1 MQLVLIGCEY
11 SGTTTL
17 ARSVF
22 DWINANL
29 DGGMPFFHD
38 HWKLPFTSGHQEHDL
53 PLAPTEEEQEQV
65 LALSPKLKEMYN
77 RYSLYYHARP
87 SSFRRADYV
96 AVGLHIEES
105 IYGPLYWGYGIK
117 GPWPVGVERSVVQG
131 LVEKELLL
139 HAPDMVLALV
149 KASPDVIRRRM
160 AEDPHPHQVV
170 PEEDIETVSARF
182 EEEFERSAIANK
194 LTVDTSTDTVEQ
206 SLASLLEQF
215 DPFLNDA
222 DKLRIVV
229 KKMKDG
235 GEWPLLGS

>member
-87 SSFRRADYV
+87 SSFR
-96 AVGLHIEES
+96 
-105 IYGPLYWGYGIK
+105 
-117 GPWPVGVERSVVQG
+117 
-131 LVEKELLL
+131 
-139 HAPDMVLALV
+139 
-149 KASPDVIRRRM
+149 
-160 AEDPHPHQVV
+160 
-170 PEEDIETVSARF
+170 T
-182 EEEFERSAIANK
+182 N
-194 LTVDTSTDTVEQ
+194 
-206 SLASLLEQF
+206 
-215 DPFLNDA
+215 
-222 DKLRIVV
+222 
-229 KKMKDG
+229 
-235 GEWPLLGS
+235 

>member
-11 SGTTTL
+11 AGTTTL

-22 DWINANL
+22 DWVNANL

-38 HWKLPFTSGHQEHDL
+38 HWKLPFTSGHQEHDA
-53 PLAPTEEEQEQV
+53 PLAPTAEEQEQV
-65 LALSPKLKEMYN
+65 LGLSPKLKEMYN

-117 GPWPVGVERSVVQG
+117 GTWPVGVERRVVQG

-139 HAPDMVLALV
+139 HAPDLVLALV
-149 KASPDVIRRRM
+149 KASPDLIRRRM

-170 PEEDIETVSARF
+170 PNKDIEMVSARF
-182 EEEFERSAIANK
+182 EEEFERSAITNK
-194 LTVDTSTDTVEQ
+194 LTVDTSADTVEQ
-206 SLASLLEQF
+206 SLASLLEQY

-235 GEWPLLGS
+235 GEWPLLRS